1 MRLNN
6 LAFKVLDYD
15 GRTPYQRKRWPMPDT
30 EHNKPGRWTR
40 ELPLKRRP
48 LMLCA
53 RGYHMCRW
61 QDLFR
66 YANHDGYRVFLAE
79 YRGEVLEYKGDNKFC
94 AQSARLVCELFEYPI
109 FSNDYSPYDYYGT
122 TAEIIARQR
131 VATVKWLRMQG
142 IFTVNRDA
150 KGRFAK

>member
-1 MRLNN
+1 MRLND
-6 LAFKVLDYD
+6 LAFKVLDPD
-15 GRTPYQRKRWPMPDT
+15 GRTRYQRKRWPMPDT

-66 YANHDGYRVFLAE
+66 YAHSSGCRVFLAE
-79 YRGEVLEYKGDNKFC
+79 YRGEVLEHKNDQKFC
-94 AQSARLVCELFEYPI
+94 AQSARLVRELFGYPI
-109 FSNDYSPYDYYGT
+109 FNIYSDGET
-122 TAEIIARQR
+122 QR
-131 VATVKWLRMQG
+131 VYTLKWLRMQG
-142 IFTVNRDA
+142 IYTVNRDA
-150 KGRFAK
+150 KGRFC